1 MASMRVPD
9 VRGAAETEA
18 PVKPSEAPPDREADP
33 DEDGLGEKVRRIIRE
48 IPGPTPQPG
57 GE

>member
-1 MASMRVPD
+1 M
-9 VRGAAETEA
+9 ETEA
-18 PVKPSEAPPDREADP
+18 PVKPTESPSKPKKDDDL
-33 DEDGLGEKVRRIIRE
+33 DERVKRIIRE

>member
-1 MASMRVPD
+1 VGTNEWRAATA
-9 VRGAAETEA
+9 RGALMETEA
-18 PVKPSEAPPDREADP
+18 PVKPTESPSKPKKDDDL
-33 DEDGLGEKVRRIIRE
+33 DERVKRIIRE